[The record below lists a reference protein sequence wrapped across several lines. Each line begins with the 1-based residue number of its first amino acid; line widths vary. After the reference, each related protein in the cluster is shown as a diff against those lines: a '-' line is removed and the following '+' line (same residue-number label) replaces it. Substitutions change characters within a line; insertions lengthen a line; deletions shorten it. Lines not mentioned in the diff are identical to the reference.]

1 MLLYK
6 LLKPG
11 VEWDIALMFLILRNF
26 DCFFLSLSL
35 LTKQRFTFE
44 IFRHR
49 DIDAQTVG
57 YKNSEHFMWLSN
69 GLRCAIFGL
78 DFSVWLV
85 IYPGT
90 LSLCVL
96 YF

>member
-1 MLLYK
+1 MYNQKGQILLNVTLQTVKARCRMGYCIDVLNPNK
-6 LLKPG
+6 LRL
-11 VEWDIALMFLILRNF
+11 L
-26 DCFFLSLSL
+26 FFSLSF

-78 DFSVWLV
+78 DFSV
-85 IYPGT
+85 
-90 LSLCVL
+90 
-96 YF
+96 